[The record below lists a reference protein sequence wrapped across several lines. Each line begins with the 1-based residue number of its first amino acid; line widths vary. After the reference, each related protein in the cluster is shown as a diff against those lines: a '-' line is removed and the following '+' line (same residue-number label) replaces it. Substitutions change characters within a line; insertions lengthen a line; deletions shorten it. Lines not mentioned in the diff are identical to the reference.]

1 MIKNL
6 ILIGA
11 SSEIAQQV
19 IYESRDKN
27 LKVFRIS
34 KSISDDKTLYIDDY
48 LQNLDKIIIQIMEI
62 RSLIT
67 FIFFPFK
74 IPICNKNTS
83 FIV

>member
-27 LKVFRIS
+27 LKVLEFPSLFLMI
-34 KSISDDKTLYIDDY
+34 KHFILMTIY
-48 LQNLDKIIIQIMEI
+48 KI
-62 RSLIT
+62 
-67 FIFFPFK
+67 
-74 IPICNKNTS
+74 
-83 FIV
+83 